1 MVFAFAVVA
10 LGAIGCKSSGSGKPD
25 ASDGGMLEVGGT
37 GDGALDRGD
46 AADSGPCLAGTK
58 AIGATC
64 KCGLECGSGFC
75 ADGVCCS
82 SACTEGCKVCNAPTS
97 LGQCVNRSSGENPRA
112 ESACVKMPVATCGL
126 DGKCDGLGGCRKYP
140 VNVMCK
146 PGMCEGDAVV
156 GSSVCDG
163 AGRCKPGPTR
173 ICVPFSCNPSTG
185 DCYESCSTSSQC
197 VSGQQ
202 CQNAS
207 CGKKMKGASCQT
219 NDQCVSNYC
228 ADGVCCNV
236 ACQGACVSCNLTG
249 REGTCWPIETDKPD
263 PRSVCKDAGRASC
276 GQTGLCDG
284 FGGCSK
290 YARDTECKPSSCTG
304 NRQITKATCDGRGTC
319 MEPSIQDCHPFACR
333 SGECTK
339 ACTTNA
345 DCDTG
350 IACVNGTCGP
360 KMDGQPCT
368 ASSECQKNHCVDG
381 VCCDQA
387 CTGACRS
394 CSLSASLGR
403 CTPIAAGTVDPRG
416 VCTAMAQTTCKTNGK
431 CDGQGGC
438 QNWPVG
444 TLCAEENCTGN
455 VYKAPAVCNA
465 TGQCVAPDVIPCSPF
480 ICNGTRCFTACTTNS
495 QCVTPFTCAANSCG
509 LKELGASCS
518 AGAECKST
526 FCAQGVCCDGA
537 CNTACKSCT
546 AGQLG
551 VCSNVATGSPDPAGL
566 CAAQDP
572 STCGTNGKCE
582 SGACQKWLSGTLCK
596 PATCPSTSNLFT
608 AVSSCDGGGACVTP
622 TISACFPYRCGSEA
636 CRLTCTSDAD
646 CQPPAVCGVNGR
658 CGLKPNG
665 AVCGN
670 KDECLSNFCEQG
682 VCCGSACTGV
692 CKSCALPASRGACS
706 NIAAGD
712 ADILS
717 RCADQ
722 GATSC
727 GTDGRCDGSGAC
739 RLYSA
744 STVCAGAS
752 CPTNQSTQVNARTCN
767 GLGVCQT
774 ATTLACAPYVCN
786 GTTACLG
793 ACTGDNDCLP
803 PNICDLQTGRCGNKK
818 RLGQACANTSECLT
832 GNFCV
837 DGVCCGTST
846 CALCQSCNVGTSAGN
861 CAFTPL
867 GNPDGRC
874 VANPPC
880 GNTGACNGAGACQLA
895 ATTVSCGTQS
905 CSGSTFIP
913 ISHCNG
919 TGTCLAPSAQGCS
932 PYTCGPNACKTSCTV
947 DGDCVSPFTCQ
958 GTAPK
963 SCALKPNG
971 LACAAANQCISG
983 NCVNGVCCGTA
994 TCGTCQTCAEPRPE
1008 RARRWQP
1015 ARPRRPASARPARP
1029 AATPARA
1036 TAPAAARRL
1045 GRT

>member
-1 MVFAFAVVA
+1 MKLVRTGAGWSGLVAFAFAVVA

-25 ASDGGMLEVGGT
+25 ASDGGMIEAGGT
-37 GDGALDRGD
+37 GDGAVDRGD

-75 ADGVCCS
+75 ADGVCCMS
-82 SACTEGCKVCNAPTS
+82 DCTEGCKVCNAPTS

-112 ESACVKMPVATCGL
+112 ESACVKMAVATCGL

-236 ACQGACVSCNLTG
+236 ACKGACVSCNLTG
-249 REGTCWPIETDKPD
+249 REGTCWAIEADKPD

-319 MEPSIQDCHPFACR
+319 MEPSIQDCNPFACR
-333 SGECTK
+333 NGECTK
-339 ACTTNA
+339 TCTTNA

-403 CTPIAAGTVDPRG
+403 CTPIAAGTVDPRAI
-416 VCTAMAQTTCKTNGK
+416 CAAMAQTTCKTNGK

-438 QNWPVG
+438 QPWPVG

-455 VYKAPAVCNA
+455 VYKAPSVCNA

-480 ICNGTRCFTACTTNS
+480 ICNGTRCFT
-495 QCVTPFTCAANSCG
+495 QCVTNNQCVSPFTCAANSCG

-518 AGAECKST
+518 AGNECKST

-572 STCGTNGKCE
+572 SNGN
-582 SGACQKWLSGTLCK
+582 SGI
-596 PATCPSTSNLFT
+596 
-608 AVSSCDGGGACVTP
+608 AVH
-622 TISACFPYRCGSEA
+622 
-636 CRLTCTSDAD
+636 
-646 CQPPAVCGVNGR
+646 
-658 CGLKPNG
+658 
-665 AVCGN
+665 
-670 KDECLSNFCEQG
+670 
-682 VCCGSACTGV
+682 
-692 CKSCALPASRGACS
+692 
-706 NIAAGD
+706 
-712 ADILS
+712 
-717 RCADQ
+717 
-722 GATSC
+722 ATSM
-727 GTDGRCDGSGAC
+727 
-739 RLYSA
+739 
-744 STVCAGAS
+744 
-752 CPTNQSTQVNARTCN
+752 
-767 GLGVCQT
+767 
-774 ATTLACAPYVCN
+774 
-786 GTTACLG
+786 
-793 ACTGDNDCLP
+793 
-803 PNICDLQTGRCGNKK
+803 
-818 RLGQACANTSECLT
+818 
-832 GNFCV
+832 
-837 DGVCCGTST
+837 
-846 CALCQSCNVGTSAGN
+846 
-861 CAFTPL
+861 
-867 GNPDGRC
+867 
-874 VANPPC
+874 
-880 GNTGACNGAGACQLA
+880 
-895 ATTVSCGTQS
+895 
-905 CSGSTFIP
+905 
-913 ISHCNG
+913 
-919 TGTCLAPSAQGCS
+919 
-932 PYTCGPNACKTSCTV
+932 
-947 DGDCVSPFTCQ
+947 
-958 GTAPK
+958 
-963 SCALKPNG
+963 
-971 LACAAANQCISG
+971 
-983 NCVNGVCCGTA
+983 
-994 TCGTCQTCAEPRPE
+994 
-1008 RARRWQP
+1008 
-1015 ARPRRPASARPARP
+1015 
-1029 AATPARA
+1029 
-1036 TAPAAARRL
+1036 
-1045 GRT
+1045 